1 MTYDDS
7 VAKMNRMSY
16 SPSKSKDTMSS
27 SVGFKEAQ
35 KSLNQTQYQ
44 MMNNYQSA
52 TASKKNLQVASPQHV
67 KQYTNTNIME
77 SPNYSA

>member
-1 MTYDDS
+1 
-7 VAKMNRMSY
+7 
-16 SPSKSKDTMSS
+16 
-27 SVGFKEAQ
+27 
-35 KSLNQTQYQ
+35 